1 MKKVFRSVALAL
13 VAGVGLLALS
23 ACTDM
28 GKMQELQAQ
37 AHELRADLAD
47 DHARWEAAVE
57 AIPPD
62 DPDRGAAEA
71 GLAVSQAKLAAVD
84 AATKQLDE
92 VIRTASNPEDPIART
107 LGWITPWV
115 PAPWRTPVVLGGA
128 LIATIARAWQFK
140 KAAASIAEGINVA
153 MSQDE
158 QFQASFKQ
166 HASTFR
172 LAQTRTAAKIVDR
185 LAPSRS

>member
-1 MKKVFRSVALAL
+1 MMKVLRSVAFAL

-23 ACTDM
+23 GCADM

-37 AHELRADLAD
+37 AHELRADLAQ
-47 DHARWEAAVE
+47 DHARWQAAVD
-57 AIPPD
+57 ALPPD
-62 DPDRGAAEA
+62 DPDRGVAEA
-71 GLAVSQAKLAAVD
+71 GLAVSQAKLSAID

-92 VIRTASNPEDPIART
+92 AIRTASNPDDPITRT
-107 LGWITPWV
+107 LGWVTPWV
-115 PAPWRTPVVLGGA
+115 PAPWRTPIVLGGA
-128 LIATIARAWQFK
+128 LLATFARAWQFK

-185 LAPSRS
+185 LASGRS